1 MEKTQ
6 TVFFLWWILTQ
17 KTLFLRNSTASK
29 GKENETATAKLA
41 ALNII
46 VQFICYFHKDKLFS
60 KDKTK

>member
-1 MEKTQ
+1 MVDFNSEG
-6 TVFFLWWILTQ
+6 IICQ
-17 KTLFLRNSTASK
+17 KFHGFKRKIKL
-29 GKENETATAKLA
+29 TATAKLA